1 MEGEKDFQTNC
12 ILRNLTFG
20 EYDAMQK
27 NNEILAE
34 KLPGYMSI
42 IPKVKKRTRRLRGNG
57 KT

>member
-12 ILRNLTFG
+12 ILRNLAFG

-57 KT
+57 KR